1 MIALLCACI
10 CYNDYAVRFF
20 MCGSGKSMKIG
31 VLTSGGDAPGMNA
44 AVRAVVRA
52 GSLYGH
58 EIYGIKDGYQGM
70 IDDNVVLLTH
80 QSVSG
85 MLNLGGTFLGTS
97 RAPEFLKEEVRQ
109 KAIDNLKARGIEA
122 LIVIGGDGTYRGAID
137 LSKMG
142 LKTIGLPGTID
153 NDVAGTDFTIGFHT
167 AVETIVDAIDKLRDT
182 STSHQRC
189 SIVEVMGRHCG
200 DLALFAGIC
209 GGAEFIITPE
219 NPMNKEAIIE
229 RLKKHKKEG
238 RRHAIIVITENILN
252 VHDFANEITEKSGF
266 ASRAT
271 VLGYIQRGGS
281 PCPEDRILGSR
292 MGTYAV
298 ELLNDDIYGVCVG
311 IRDSRMVH
319 LPFSNVVGVK
329 RPKNELYNLVKKV
342 S

>member
-1 MIALLCACI
+1 
-10 CYNDYAVRFF
+10 
-20 MCGSGKSMKIG
+20 MKIG

-44 AVRAVVRA
+44 AIRAVVRA
-52 GSLYGH
+52 GSMYGH

-97 RAPEFLKEEVRQ
+97 RAPEFIKEEVRQ
-109 KAIDNLKARGIEA
+109 KAIENLKARGIEA
-122 LIVIGGDGTYRGAID
+122 LIVIGGDGTYRGAMD
-137 LSKMG
+137 LTKMG

-219 NPMNKEAIIE
+219 NPMNKEAIIQ

-252 VHDFANEITEKSGF
+252 VHDFANEITENSGF

-311 IRDSRMVH
+311 VRDSRMVH

>member
-1 MIALLCACI
+1 
-10 CYNDYAVRFF
+10 
-20 MCGSGKSMKIG
+20 MKIG

-44 AVRAVVRA
+44 AIRAVVRA
-52 GSLYGH
+52 GNLYGH
-58 EIYGIKDGYQGM
+58 EIYGIKDGYSGM
-70 IDDNVVLLTH
+70 INDDVVLLNH

-85 MLNLGGTFLGTS
+85 MLSKGGTFLGTARS
-97 RAPEFLKEEVRQ
+97 SEFLLEEVR
-109 KAIDNLKARGIEA
+109 LKAVENMKNRGIEA
-122 LIVIGGDGTYRGAID
+122 LIAIGGDGTYRGAMD
-137 LSKMG
+137 LTKMG

-153 NDVAGTDFTIGFHT
+153 NDIPGTDFTIGFHT

-200 DLALFAGIC
+200 DLALFSGIC
-209 GGAEFIITPE
+209 GGAEFIVTPE
-219 NPMNKEAIIE
+219 HPMNKEQIISQ
-229 RLKKHKKEG
+229 LKKHRAEG

-311 IRDSRMVH
+311 VRDSRMVH
-319 LPFSNVVGVK
+319 LPFSNVVGQK
-329 RPKNELYNLVKKV
+329 RPKNEIYNLVKKV

>member
-1 MIALLCACI
+1 M
-10 CYNDYAVRFF
+10 
-20 MCGSGKSMKIG
+20 MKIG

-44 AVRAVVRA
+44 AIRAVVRA
-52 GSLYGH
+52 GTMYGH
-58 EIYGIKDGYQGM
+58 EIYGIKDGYQGL
-70 IDDNVVLLTH
+70 IDDNIVLLTH

-97 RAPEFLKEEVRQ
+97 RAPKFLEEEVRQ
-109 KAIDNLKARGIEA
+109 KAVDNLKEKGIEA
-122 LIVIGGDGTYRGAID
+122 LIVIGGDGTYLGAMD
-137 LSKMG
+137 LTKMG
-142 LKTIGLPGTID
+142 VKTIGLPGTID
-153 NDVAGTDFTIGFHT
+153 NDIAGTDFTIGFHT

-219 NPMNKEAIIE
+219 HPMNKEAIIE

-266 ASRAT
+266 AARST

>member
-1 MIALLCACI
+1 
-10 CYNDYAVRFF
+10 
-20 MCGSGKSMKIG
+20 MKIG

-44 AVRAVVRA
+44 AIRAVVRS
-52 GSLYGH
+52 GEVYGH
-58 EIYGIKDGYQGM
+58 EVYGIKDGYQGM
-70 IDDNVVLLTH
+70 IDGKIQLLTH

-85 MLNLGGTFLGTS
+85 MLSLGGTFLGTS
-97 RAPEFLKEEVRQ
+97 RAPDFVHLEVRQ
-109 KAIDNLKARGIEA
+109 KAVEHLKEHGIEG
-122 LIVIGGDGTYRGAID
+122 LIVIGGDGTYRGAMD
-137 LSKMG
+137 LGKMG
-142 LKTIGLPGTID
+142 IKTIGLPGTID
-153 NDVAGTDFTIGFHT
+153 NDIAGTDFTIGFHT

-189 SIVEVMGRHCG
+189 SIVEVMGRQSG

-219 NPMNKEAIIE
+219 NPMNKTEIIE
-229 RLKKHKKEG
+229 KLKKHKSEG
-238 RRHAIIVITENILN
+238 RRHAIIVITEKILN
-252 VHDFANEITEKSGF
+252 VHEFANEITEKSGF
-266 ASRAT
+266 SSRAT

-311 IRDSRMVH
+311 VRDSRMVH

>member
-1 MIALLCACI
+1 
-10 CYNDYAVRFF
+10 
-20 MCGSGKSMKIG
+20 MKIG

-52 GSLYGH
+52 GTLYGH
-58 EIYGIKDGYQGM
+58 EIYGIKDGYAGLVNNDM
-70 IDDNVVLLTH
+70 ELLTH
-80 QSVSG
+80 ESVSG
-85 MLNLGGTFLGTS
+85 MLSKGGTFLGTS
-97 RAPEFLKEEVRQ
+97 RSEEFKKFEVQQ
-109 KAIDNLKARGIEA
+109 KAVEDLKQRGIEA
-122 LIVIGGDGTYRGAID
+122 LVVIGGDGTYRGAME
-137 LSKMG
+137 LAKLG
-142 LKTIGLPGTID
+142 LKVIGLPGTID
-153 NDVAGTDFTIGFHT
+153 NDIAGTDFTIGFHT

-219 NPMNKEAIIE
+219 SPMNKEKIIN
-229 RLKKHKKEG
+229 RLKDHKKNG
-238 RRHAIIVITENILN
+238 RRHAIIVITERLLDA
-252 VHDFANEITEKSGF
+252 HQFAEEITEQSGF
-266 ASRAT
+266 ATRAT

-292 MGTYAV
+292 MGTYAI
-298 ELLNDDIYGVCVG
+298 ELLNDEIYGVCVG
-311 IRDSRMVH
+311 VRDGRMVH
-319 LPFSNVVGVK
+319 IPFSNVVGQK

>member
-1 MIALLCACI
+1 
-10 CYNDYAVRFF
+10 
-20 MCGSGKSMKIG
+20 MKIG

-44 AVRAVVRA
+44 AIRAVVRA
-52 GSLYGH
+52 GELYGH
-58 EIYGIKDGYQGM
+58 EVYGVKDGYQGL
-70 IDDNVVLLTH
+70 IDDNLILLNH

-109 KAIDNLKARGIEA
+109 KAVDNLKARGIEA
-122 LIVIGGDGTYRGAID
+122 LIAIGGDGTYRGAMD
-137 LSKMG
+137 LTKMG
-142 LKTIGLPGTID
+142 VKTIGLPGTID
-153 NDVAGTDFTIGFHT
+153 NDIAGTDFTIGFHT

-219 NPMNKEAIIE
+219 NPMNREEIIS

-238 RRHAIIVITENILN
+238 RRHAIIVITENILD
-252 VHDFANEITEKSGF
+252 VHDFAKAITEESGF

-311 IRDSRMVH
+311 VRDSRMVH
-319 LPFSNVVGVK
+319 LPFSNVVGVQ
-329 RPKNELYNLVKKV
+329 RPKNDLYKLVKKV

>member
-1 MIALLCACI
+1 MQYVFLC
-10 CYNDYAVRFF
+10 
-20 MCGSGKSMKIG
+20 MGSEKSMKIG

-44 AVRAVVRA
+44 AIRAVVRA
-52 GSLYGH
+52 GSMYGH

-70 IDDNVVLLTH
+70 IDDNLILLTH

-109 KAIDNLKARGIEA
+109 KAIENLTNRGIEA
-122 LIVIGGDGTYRGAID
+122 LIVIGGDGTYRGAMD

-153 NDVAGTDFTIGFHT
+153 NDVSGTDFTIGFHT

-219 NPMNKEAIIE
+219 HPMNKEAIIE

-252 VHDFANEITEKSGF
+252 VHEFATEITEKSGF

-311 IRDSRMVH
+311 VRDSRMVH

>member
-1 MIALLCACI
+1 
-10 CYNDYAVRFF
+10 
-20 MCGSGKSMKIG
+20 MKIG
-31 VLTSGGDAPGMNA
+31 VLTSGGDSPGMNA

-52 GSLYGH
+52 GNLYGH
-58 EIYGIKDGYQGM
+58 EIYGIRDGYQGL
-70 IDDNVVLLTH
+70 IADDMFLLNH

-85 MLNLGGTFLGTS
+85 LLSKGGTFLGTS
-97 RAPEFLKEEVRQ
+97 RSAEFLKEEVRIL
-109 KAIDNLKARGIEA
+109 AANNLKNREIEA
-122 LIVIGGDGTYRGAID
+122 LIVIGGDGTYRGAME
-137 LSKMG
+137 LAKLG
-142 LKTIGLPGTID
+142 VKTIGLPGTID
-153 NDVAGTDFTIGFHT
+153 NDIAGTDFTIGFHT

-189 SIVEVMGRHCG
+189 SIVEVMGRYSG
-200 DLALFAGIC
+200 DLALYAGIC

-219 NPMNKEAIIE
+219 SPMNKEQIIS
-229 RLKKHKKEG
+229 RLKKLKSEG
-238 RRHAIIVITENILN
+238 RRHAIVVITEKIIN
-252 VHDFANEITEKSGF
+252 VHDFAEEITEKSGF

-298 ELLNDDIYGVCVG
+298 ELLNDEIYGVCVG
-311 IRDSRMVH
+311 VRDNRMVH
-319 LPFSNVVGVK
+319 LSFSNVVGQK